1 MSSSASEKKI
11 KEMINRSTQ
20 TFITNEDFIQI
31 DPQQRTMSNEE
42 FLNMFYNR
50 ANCSQEEFS
59 SFIKDKHSNYTKQ
72 ENLSLYKR
80 MSMKELS

>member
-20 TFITNEDFIQI
+20 TFITNENFIQI

-50 ANCSQEEFS
+50 ANCLQEEFS
-59 SFIKDKHSNYTKQ
+59 LFIKDKHSNYTKQ
-72 ENLSLYKR
+72 EILSLYKR
-80 MSMKELS
+80 MNMKE

>member
-31 DPQQRTMSNEE
+31 DPQQRTMPNEE

-72 ENLSLYKR
+72 EILSLYKR
-80 MSMKELS
+80 MSMKE

>member
-11 KEMINRSTQ
+11 K
-20 TFITNEDFIQI
+20 EDFIQI

-59 SFIKDKHSNYTKQ
+59 SFIKDKHSNYAKQ
-72 ENLSLYKR
+72 EILSLYKR
-80 MSMKELS
+80 MSMKE

>member
-20 TFITNEDFIQI
+20 TFITNEDF
-31 DPQQRTMSNEE
+31 
-42 FLNMFYNR
+42 NMFYNR
-50 ANCSQEEFS
+50 KNCSQEEFS

-72 ENLSLYKR
+72 EILSLYKR
-80 MSMKELS
+80 MSMKE